1 MNTLHHTGRATPA
14 DIERQAQIEEMRR
27 LGEGRQGEGVRRTLS
42 VSQSGNPRYTP
53 STPAQ
58 TRTERPKP
66 PFKSGKPVIGHEAF
80 LRALSHS
87 GANVI
92 LEKISS
98 GNTYQG
104 QLKHSDAYTV
114 TMLVT
119 SVKKVDSY
127 DHFEPVPPFERVIYK
142 HDISEFYTT
151 TARPAEARA

>member
-1 MNTLHHTGRATPA
+1 MNTLQHTGRATHA
-14 DIERQAQIEEMRR
+14 DIERQTQIEEMRR
-27 LGEGRQGEGVRRTLS
+27 LGEGRQGEGIRRTLS
-42 VSQSGNPRYTP
+42 LSPSGNTNYNGQARRPQSP
-53 STPAQ
+53 KGKPA
-58 TRTERPKP
+58 
-66 PFKSGKPVIGHEAF
+66 GKPVVGHEAF

-87 GANVI
+87 GANVV

-119 SVKKVDSY
+119 SVKHNNNDV
-127 DHFEPVPPFERVIYK
+127 FESVPPFERVIYK